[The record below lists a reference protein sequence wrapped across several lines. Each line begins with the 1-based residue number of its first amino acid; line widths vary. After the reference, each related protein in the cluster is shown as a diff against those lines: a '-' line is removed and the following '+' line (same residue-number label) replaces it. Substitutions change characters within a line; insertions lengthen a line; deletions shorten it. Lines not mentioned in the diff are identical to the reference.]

1 MKTTRLFANVLAAVM
16 TAVTASTMVMTALAA
31 GPASGE
37 EYKWDSHVDGDY
49 GEINADLADTKPTL
63 SISRIELPI
72 NKVKENNVHTIELT
86 ISGANGKYSSTGFHI
101 YFDSRLDLLPDE
113 DGDIATYGN
122 ATKLLSRGTPTEDP
136 TSPEGYK
143 GMFLTTAC
151 KEEKG
156 KDGTMWKFDVII
168 PENAEI
174 GDIYPIE
181 LYYKS
186 NDIFRN
192 NSKDR
197 ACAFMETYLFTKGIE
212 QGYIKITEAVE
223 EVETVENIETI
234 EEVKKADKHLGD
246 IDGDNKVNSS
256 DATNILGV
264 FSALSTGSETGL
276 TEEQLIRA
284 DVNNDKKVDSKDA
297 TSVLGYYGYTSTGGT
312 ASIDE
317 YVTLN

>member
-1 MKTTRLFANVLAAVM
+1 MKTTRFLASVLAAVM

-31 GPASGE
+31 GPASGTTG
-37 EYKWDSHVDGDY
+37 EYDIYNATGIDLDSAIV
-49 GEINADLADTKPTL
+49 TPTL
-63 SISRIELPI
+63 SLSRIEVPI
-72 NKVKENNVHTIELT
+72 NKVNDNRVLTVELT
-86 ISGANGKYSSTGFHI
+86 VSGADEQYASTGLHI
-101 YFDSRLDLLPDE
+101 SYDERLTLVP
-113 DGDIATYGN
+113 N
-122 ATKLLSRGTPTEDP
+122 K
-136 TSPEGYK
+136 
-143 GMFLTTAC
+143 
-151 KEEKG
+151 KG
-156 KDGTMWKFDVII
+156 KCATLGPAGDSLMAGSRKGLYPNDFFVYSAAEGNYGYDGVLWSFQLQL
-168 PENAEI
+168 PETVNV
-174 GDIYPIE
+174 GDTFPIE
-181 LYYKS
+181 ILYRGENGN
-186 NDIFRN
+186 ND
-192 NSKDR
+192 
-197 ACAFMETYLFTKGIE
+197 AFKNVEGHGQDICDKMEAWVFTKGIE

-234 EEVKKADKHLGD
+234 EEVKKTDKHLGD

-256 DATNILGV
+256 DATNILGA